1 MGRLYKQKGSKKW
14 HLDYYRNGRR
24 IRETSGTTKK
34 TVALAMLKDKEGRIA
49 RGEPVSLRANR
60 VTFDELAEDFLNDY
74 RVNGKRSLDK
84 AERNVRRL
92 LKYFGGMRASQITTE
107 AIMAYIVRRQSAPT
121 VPANATVNRE
131 LAALRRMLNLA
142 AKATP
147 PKLYKVPHVPLLR
160 EDNVRQGFVEYE
172 DYLAVKAAAP
182 DYLRPI
188 ITMAFY
194 TGCRRGEIL
203 SLKWS
208 QVDLNRR
215 LIRLNPGETK
225 NREGRVVYMGSEL
238 YEALAE
244 QKTQRD
250 WSWPDCE
257 SVFTRSGEP
266 IKSFKKAWR
275 SACKRVGLEDLLFHD
290 LRRSAVRNLVRSG
303 VPERVAMQIS
313 GHKTRSVF
321 DRYNIVSEADMA
333 QAAKAVDDYFAG
345 MGIVTDIVEAAEQI
359 VEKAQ
364 VGK

>member
-1 MGRLYKQKGSKKW
+1 
-14 HLDYYRNGRR
+14 
-24 IRETSGTTKK
+24 
-34 TVALAMLKDKEGRIA
+34 MLRDKEGRIA
-49 RGEPVSLRANR
+49 RGEPVSLRAER
-60 VTFDELAEDFLNDY
+60 VLFDELAEDFLNDY
-74 RVNGKRSLDK
+74 RVNGKKSLDK

-92 LKYFGGMRASQITTE
+92 LKFFGGRRTSQITTE
-107 AIMAYIVRRQSAPT
+107 DIKRYITKRQAEPT
-121 VPANATVNRE
+121 RLGTPPENATLNRE
-131 LAALRRMLNLA
+131 LSALKRLLSLA
-142 AKATP
+142 AQATP
-147 PKLYKVPHVPLLR
+147 PKLYKVPHIPLLR

-225 NREGRVVYMGSEL
+225 NREGRVVYMGEEL

-244 QKTQRD
+244 LKAQRD

-275 SACKRVGLEDLLFHD
+275 STCKAVGLEDLLFHD

-321 DRYNIVSEADMA
+321 DRYNIVSESDMA
-333 QAAKAVDDYFAG
+333 QAAKAVDNYFAG